1 LAQQLLISS
10 SSGEYDTQHMDED
23 KERILV
29 PIDFSSDSKPAIE
42 YAVGLA
48 REHLSE
54 IVLVHVVEPLPH
66 GADLWC
72 DSSDLREQR
81 EQEAKRR
88 LDHLEKRALALYPH
102 CKSDVCFGTPAQAI
116 ADVASNLKAKL
127 IVVSVRVRTGIFD
140 RLLEGLPEK
149 LMRLAPCP
157 VLAVPSATA
166 SDRRPASPFSRHQG
180 TLNCFSLL

>member
-1 LAQQLLISS
+1 LAQQLLIFS
-10 SSGEYDTQHMDED
+10 SSGEYNTQHMDED

-29 PIDFSSDSKPAIE
+29 PIDFSSDSRPAIE

-66 GADLWC
+66 GADLWF

-88 LDHLEKRALALYPH
+88 LDHLENRTLALYPH
-102 CKSDVCFGTPAQAI
+102 CKSEVCFGTPARAI

-157 VLAVPSATA
+157 VLAVPSASA
-166 SDRRPASPFSRHQG
+166 SDRRPTSPSSKRQG
-180 TLNCFSLL
+180 TLSCFSLL

>member
-1 LAQQLLISS
+1 
-10 SSGEYDTQHMDED
+10 MDED

-54 IVLVHVVEPLPH
+54 IVLVDVVEPLPH

-81 EQEAKRR
+81 EQEAKRC

-102 CKSDVCFGTPAQAI
+102 CKSDVCFGTPAQ
-116 ADVASNLKAKL
+116 
-127 IVVSVRVRTGIFD
+127 
-140 RLLEGLPEK
+140 RLP
-149 LMRLAPCP
+149 
-157 VLAVPSATA
+157 T
-166 SDRRPASPFSRHQG
+166 SRAA
-180 TLNCFSLL
+180 